1 MQDKEILEKL
11 LNDEKEL
18 SSLLNTF
25 ACECANVKIKNL
37 FLNLLDTTQANQQK
51 VFNMMQNNGYY
62 KVKNATAEQV
72 KQVHKKFAKEKFFMY
87 LFYIKN
93 LPKKNLCRNQRRKD
107 EINLHSSLLFYFF

>member
-1 MQDKEILEKL
+1 MQDKEILEDL

-25 ACECANVKIKNL
+25 ACECANVKLKNL

-62 KVKNATAEQV
+62 QVKNATAEQV
-72 KQVHKKFAKEKFFMY
+72 KQVHKKFAKGEKMRLIFFH
-87 LFYIKN
+87 LFSFIFF
-93 LPKKNLCRNQRRKD
+93 KKGLTKK
-107 EINLHSSLLFYFF
+107 